1 MNMTVTTTISF
12 KIPEE
17 YDLLQKFEK
26 DNEVKLAKA
35 KRVESTNFVTWEVV
49 SMFSSKGGDTE

>member
-17 YDLLQKFEK
+17 YDILQKFEK
-26 DNEVKLAKA
+26 DNEVKLAEA

>member
-1 MNMTVTTTISF
+1 MTVTTTITF
-12 KIPEE
+12 KTPEE

-26 DNEVKLAKA
+26 DNEVKLAEA

-49 SMFSSKGGDTE
+49 RMFSSKGGDTE

>member
-26 DNEVKLAKA
+26 DNEVKLAEA

>member
-1 MNMTVTTTISF
+1 MNMTVTTTITF
-12 KIPEE
+12 KTPEE

-26 DNEVKLAKA
+26 DNEVKLAEA

-49 SMFSSKGGDTE
+49 RMFSSKGGDTE

>member
-26 DNEVKLAKA
+26 DNEVKLAEA

-49 SMFSSKGGDTE
+49 SMFSSKGGDMG

>member
-17 YDLLQKFEK
+17 YDILQKFER
-26 DNEVKLAKA
+26 DNKEKLAEA

-49 SMFSSKGGDTE
+49 SMFSSEGGDTE

>member
-1 MNMTVTTTISF
+1 MNMTITTTISF
-12 KIPEE
+12 KLPEE
-17 YDLLQKFEK
+17 YDLLQEFEK

-49 SMFSSKGGDTE
+49 SMFSSEGGDTE

>member
-26 DNEVKLAKA
+26 DNEVKLAEA

-49 SMFSSKGGDTE
+49 SMFSSKGGDTP

>member
-26 DNEVKLAKA
+26 DNEAKLAES

-49 SMFSSKGGDTE
+49 SMFSSEGGDTE

>member
-17 YDLLQKFEK
+17 YDLLQKFER
-26 DNEVKLAKA
+26 DNEVKLAEA

>member
-26 DNEVKLAKA
+26 DNEVKLAEA
-35 KRVESTNFVTWEVV
+35 KKVETSNFVTWEVV
-49 SMFSSKGGDTE
+49 GMFSSEGGDTE

>member
-17 YDLLQKFEK
+17 YDLLQKFER
-26 DNEVKLAKA
+26 DNEVKLAES
-35 KRVESTNFVTWEVV
+35 KRVKSTNFVTWEVV

>member
-17 YDLLQKFEK
+17 YDLLQMFER
-26 DNEVKLAKA
+26 DNEVKLAEA

>member
-17 YDLLQKFEK
+17 YDLLQRFEK
-26 DNEVKLAKA
+26 DDEAKLAKA

-49 SMFSSKGGDTE
+49 RMFSSKGGDPE